1 MDVPLTNQHIQYN
14 PNIIDPIIPTKTNE
28 PKQDSHIEDNYEIN
42 DIRSSSDFRG
52 FSFSKYKKTEV
63 KKAFIESMKKG
74 KIEPAC
80 YWCAELICAG
90 HFGDAWETILYY
102 TTKHIHLGNPK
113 IAIYLEM
120 RYNVFR
126 NIMGQGHYVSEL
138 DVRNDM
144 KIRKLFAEIICT
156 ISSSV
161 KKPSIEPVKIN
172 REEEFD
178 VTQMSERLK
187 ADSME
192 YAQVIFKPKDPKELF
207 IAVNEFAFSLT
218 VKNMITACYWLEWV
232 SDFESICKKRK
243 EPIHCVRRSQHPVEN
258 KFQCD
263 LIWLLWDAI
272 LLQSQKQNSALLT
285 KIHDALLRLFCIK
298 YTTAACKKRRYLM
311 YYAISLLTENVS
323 MDTAILPD
331 KETLQNVCSQI
342 NMVYK
347 QIKKNEEAPK
357 TEYLFRGFDKKKA
370 LEKSMKQMELLGQ
383 IDQRSIPTMGDP

>member
-28 PKQDSHIEDNYEIN
+28 PKPDSHIEDNYEIN

-156 ISSSV
+156 ITSSV

-258 KFQCD
+258 KFQCFD
-263 LIWLLWDAI
+263 L
-272 LLQSQKQNSALLT
+272 
-285 KIHDALLRLFCIK
+285 
-298 YTTAACKKRRYLM
+298 
-311 YYAISLLTENVS
+311 
-323 MDTAILPD
+323 
-331 KETLQNVCSQI
+331 
-342 NMVYK
+342 
-347 QIKKNEEAPK
+347 
-357 TEYLFRGFDKKKA
+357 
-370 LEKSMKQMELLGQ
+370 
-383 IDQRSIPTMGDP
+383 